1 MALQIINAGP
11 QPEEIVERIKQAI
24 AETLP
29 QATIE
34 IRNESPG
41 HFAIVVTDAI
51 FEGLSRVQQQ
61 QRVYGA
67 ISGLMAGANPPV
79 HAVDRLECRVPS
91 AG

>member
-11 QPEEIVERIKQAI
+11 PAEEISDRIKQAI
-24 AETLP
+24 AERLP

-51 FEGLSRVQQQ
+51 FEGLTRVQQQ

-67 ISGLMAGANPPV
+67 ISDLMAGPTPPV
-79 HAVDRLECRVPS
+79 HAVDRLECRVP
-91 AG
+91 